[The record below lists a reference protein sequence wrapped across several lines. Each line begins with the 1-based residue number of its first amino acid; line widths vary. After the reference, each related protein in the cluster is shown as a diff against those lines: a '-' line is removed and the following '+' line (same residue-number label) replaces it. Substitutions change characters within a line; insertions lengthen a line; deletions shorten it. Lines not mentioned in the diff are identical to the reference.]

1 MESDDL
7 LFPIEEVVD
16 NTSVEN
22 IKSESGNIM
31 NHAIYVHL
39 CSILLYQKKRFLSHG
54 TAIYSDRVNKS
65 HNEKM
70 MAPK

>member
-16 NTSVEN
+16 NASVEN

-39 CSILLYQKKRFLSHG
+39 CSILLYQKKGSCHMVQLFTLTGLTKVTMKR
-54 TAIYSDRVNKS
+54 
-65 HNEKM
+65 
-70 MAPK
+70 